1 MRQKPK
7 IIVIAG
13 PTASGKT
20 NVAVK
25 LARDFNGEIV
35 SADSRQVFRGLD
47 LGTGKDLSEFGD
59 VKYHL
64 IDVVNPGEK
73 FTLFDYL
80 PIARKAIDDILV
92 RGKLPIVVGGTGL
105 YIQGLVE
112 GFELRQLEIK
122 KEKLKIYSRKDLE
135 EMTTGELVKVLEENN
150 SQKTENIDLKNRHR
164 LIRAIELVQ
173 EGLEPIKIKPRYDF
187 LQIAIDCP
195 RKELHDRIDKRVESR
210 FNAGM
215 LKEVEDLLNNGID
228 RNWLYSLGLEYKVIT
243 DYLVYKKYDSIDAM
257 KQDLKY
263 KIHQFA
269 RRQMTWFRRFSEI
282 NWLSDY
288 KDIKRFVKIFI
299 SH

>member
-1 MRQKPK
+1 MAMMQKPK

-20 NVAVK
+20 NIGVK
-25 LARDFNGEIV
+25 LAHDFNGEII

-47 LGTGKDLSEFGD
+47 LGTGKDLSEYGNI
-59 VKYHL
+59 KYHL
-64 IDVVNPGEK
+64 IDVVNPGEE

-80 PIARKAIDDILV
+80 PIARKAIDDV
-92 RGKLPIVVGGTGL
+92 VKRGKLPIIVGGTGL

-112 GFELRQLEIK
+112 GFELRETENVNLENI
-122 KEKLKIYSRKDLE
+122 SRKDLE
-135 EMTTGELVKVLEENN
+135 EMTTGELSDVLKKINPKKFE
-150 SQKTENIDLKNRHR
+150 QIDVKNRHR
-164 LIRAIELVQ
+164 LIRAIELAQ
-173 EGLEPIKIKPRYDF
+173 EGLEPIKNRPPYDF

-195 RKELHDRIDKRVESR
+195 RKELHDRIDARVESR

-215 LKEVEDLLNNGID
+215 LKETEDLLDSGVD
-228 RNWLYSLGLEYKVIT
+228 SDWLYSLGLEYKVIT
-243 DYLVYKKYDSIDAM
+243 DYLVHKKYDSIDVM

-269 RRQMTWFRRFSEI
+269 RRQLTWFRRFPDI

-288 KDIKRFVKIFI
+288 KDIGRFVQIFI